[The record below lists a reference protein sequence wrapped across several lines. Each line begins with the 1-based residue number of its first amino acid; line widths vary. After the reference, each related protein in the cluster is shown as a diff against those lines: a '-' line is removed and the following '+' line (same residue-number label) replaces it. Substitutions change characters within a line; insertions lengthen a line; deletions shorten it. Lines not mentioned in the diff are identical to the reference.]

1 MSGNKTWVIIIE
13 SNPKDRALLKD
24 LLIKDKRI
32 EVVGSYACTE
42 DTIKEVLTKAPG
54 LIFMDIIL
62 TKNNEFCFL
71 TDLENLHFKPFIIFT
86 GCCCQEAIE
95 AIRYCAFDFLLKP
108 IDPIDLKNVITRYLS
123 FSSRCTLY
131 DKIDILL
138 QQLNSNSRIQ
148 FNTRQGFI
156 LVNSHDIIFCQA
168 DWNYT
173 EIWFGKGN
181 KEVVTIKIGNVFELL
196 PSNQFIR
203 INRSVIINKKYLEK
217 LNRKSR
223 IALLRTGDHVFEFKV
238 SPAQIKYLK
247 DTTLH

>member
-173 EIWFGKGN
+173 DVFFGKE
-181 KEVVTIKIGNVFELL
+181 KKLSVTSNIGKVEGFL
-196 PSNQFIR
+196 PRSSFIR
-203 INRSVIINKKYLEK
+203 INRSIIVNLAYVEKINRSNRTIHIKHGSEYFVFKISLSGMNVLNKL
-217 LNRKSR
+217 S
-223 IALLRTGDHVFEFKV
+223 F
-238 SPAQIKYLK
+238 
-247 DTTLH
+247 